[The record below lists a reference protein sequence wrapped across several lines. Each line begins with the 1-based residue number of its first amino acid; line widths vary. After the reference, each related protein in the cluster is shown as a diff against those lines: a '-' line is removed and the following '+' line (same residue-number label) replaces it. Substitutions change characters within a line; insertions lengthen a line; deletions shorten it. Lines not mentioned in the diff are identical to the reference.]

1 MGKLLKVLK
10 GATEVLTTA
19 GAVLA
24 AAIVVVE
31 TYQTLRKKMD
41 SPKGSYSAAGICKKF
56 LGKKLSKTGFPRKA
70 RWISQTFPDIPKHSQ
85 SCPNRAP
92 RQNVALQAYAV
103 ERSES

>member
-31 TYQTLRKKMD
+31 TYQVLRKRMD
-41 SPKGSYSAAGICKKF
+41 S
-56 LGKKLSKTGFPRKA
+56 A
-70 RWISQTFPDIPKHSQ
+70 RDSGLEVRDYRTRREK
-85 SCPNRAP
+85 
-92 RQNVALQAYAV
+92 
-103 ERSES
+103 